1 MANRYNKTE
10 ADFAYERY
18 NKMST
23 DFPAAQDIP
32 LEDMEPLEGETRQS
46 LSEDP
51 PGADPARAEAAG
63 SRWSAG
69 GGGNEPAGYSGLAV
83 SDLDEELRLDPRL
96 AYDVGLDG
104 AAGAPD
110 GSGARDR
117 SEPAAGTERGG
128 TYAGDTY
135 AADTYA
141 ADTYDTSKY
150 AAGTYAGDAA
160 DGIDPASGVVGGP
173 APGRD
178 DLLMSD
184 AMTAAGAA
192 GLTGGAADY
201 AAGTGSIDYADDPA
215 GAETEAEDPLPD
227 VPDAD
232 ELQPNSPV
240 DPASPPEDEPHGT
253 DLLNGS
259 TGDEDL

>member
-32 LEDMEPLEGETRQS
+32 LDDMKPLEGETRQS

-51 PGADPARAEAAG
+51 PGADPARTEAAG

-69 GGGNEPAGYSGLAV
+69 SGGDEPAAYSGLAV

-104 AAGAPD
+104 AAGAPA

-117 SEPAAGTERGG
+117 SEPAAGTERGEA
-128 TYAGDTY
+128 YAGGSH
-135 AADTYA
+135 AADTYTG
-141 ADTYDTSKY
+141 D
-150 AAGTYAGDAA
+150 TYAGDAA

-173 APGRD
+173 APGRN
-178 DLLMSD
+178 DLRMSD

-232 ELQPNSPV
+232 ELQPGSPV

-259 TGDEDL
+259 TGEEDL

>member
-32 LEDMEPLEGETRQS
+32 LEDMKPLEGETRQS

-128 TYAGDTY
+128 TYAADAYDGDTY
-135 AADTYA
+135 GADAYA
-141 ADTYDTSKY
+141 A
-150 AAGTYAGDAA
+150 DAA
-160 DGIDPASGVVGGP
+160 DGIDPTSGVVGGP

-201 AAGTGSIDYADDPA
+201 TAGTGSIDYADDPA
-215 GAETEAEDPLPD
+215 DAETEAEDPLPD

-232 ELQPNSPV
+232 ELQPDTPV

-259 TGDEDL
+259 TGEEDL